1 MEYVNGKVAV
11 AAAAPPPPPP
21 QPLPSSVSPL
31 HERISKLLSGWRAL
45 QMAIKNE
52 WGGPDSML
60 KYHQLASDLLSWL
73 FHSKGKINISVISS
87 ILSSIIM
94 PC

>member
-1 MEYVNGKVAV
+1 
-11 AAAAPPPPPP
+11 
-21 QPLPSSVSPL
+21 
-31 HERISKLLSGWRAL
+31 
-45 QMAIKNE
+45 MAIKNE